1 SPKRAVRQLR
11 SDRPPVPLRRLPLP
25 GSNARP
31 APAPHAGPCGS
42 RSAGDVPNRSLEK
55 ERRVAMSGG
64 PEVLA
69 RLEGPLSLG
78 DAEDLLNWMQ
88 PLCAVARRVVL
99 DLRGVEQIDAAGV
112 RVLVLLQEE
121 LAAA

>member
-1 SPKRAVRQLR
+1 
-11 SDRPPVPLRRLPLP
+11 
-25 GSNARP
+25 
-31 APAPHAGPCGS
+31 
-42 RSAGDVPNRSLEK
+42 
-55 ERRVAMSGG
+55 MSTG

-88 PLCAVARRVVL
+88 PLCGVACRVVL
-99 DLRGVEQIDAAGV
+99 DLRAVEQIDPAGV

-121 LAAA
+121 LAAASGELRIMVQPGSRVERTLVLLRLQERFKLDDALPAGVSA

>member
-1 SPKRAVRQLR
+1 
-11 SDRPPVPLRRLPLP
+11 
-25 GSNARP
+25 
-31 APAPHAGPCGS
+31 
-42 RSAGDVPNRSLEK
+42 
-55 ERRVAMSGG
+55 MSSG

-88 PLCAVARRVVL
+88 PLCAVARRIVL
-99 DLRGVEQIDAAGV
+99 DLRGVERIDAAGV

-121 LAAA
+121 LAAGRGELRLLVQPGSRVERTLMLLRLQERFRLHEPTVDGGVEL